1 MEAWKGWYLQ
11 KSLHVRPELNDDI
24 MIYMQLGNEIFPN
37 NTNSFGR
44 GSHVSNGSVIEWK
57 QKLTV
62 ALFLIWDLVFL
73 PSQNKQIVFNASSR
87 FLPPDGSNR
96 CMHSSLD
103 FSKHI
108 FICKMKTYIS
118 FKDVRHYIW
127 IQQIGLNYWQKAS
140 HKVGYLQE
148 DPGLH

>member
-1 MEAWKGWYLQ
+1 MRF
-11 KSLHVRPELNDDI
+11 SLIIPIALAGVVMFLMAPHSERSNWVKAE
-24 MIYMQLGNEIFPN
+24 
-37 NTNSFGR
+37 TNSCF
-44 GSHVSNGSVIEWK
+44 
-57 QKLTV
+57 
-62 ALFLIWDLVFL
+62 

-87 FLPPDGSNR
+87 FLPSDGLNR
-96 CMHSSLD
+96 CMQSSLD

-127 IQQIGLNYWQKAS
+127 IQQIGLNYFQKAS